1 MRLTTLVSW
10 LASRRIKLGF
20 PLAIVVLMLAQPTWF
35 TWFLGFTIALVGEA
49 LRIWAAGHIEKSTE
63 ITQSGPYQW
72 IQHPLYL
79 GSSIIAAGVVF
90 AAKSGAV
97 ALIVAI
103 YITTTIL
110 SAIRTEET
118 HLRSVFGVTYDM
130 YKVSPN
136 SAVNRSFS
144 GARMMANREHR
155 AITGLVCG
163 FGLLALRLIVN
174 L

>member
-20 PLAIVVLMLAQPTWF
+20 PLAIVVLTLAQPTWF
-35 TWFLGFTIALVGEA
+35 TWSLGFTIALVGEA

-72 IQHPLYL
+72 VKHPLYL
-79 GSSIIAAGVVF
+79 GSSIIAAGIVF
-90 AAKSGAV
+90 AANSGAA

-103 YITTTIL
+103 YVTTTIL

-118 HLRSVFGVTYDM
+118 HLRSVFGAAYDM
-130 YKVSPN
+130 YQVSPN
-136 SAVNRSFS
+136 LAVNRSFS
-144 GARMMANREHR
+144 VARMMRNREHR
-155 AITGLVCG
+155 AITGFICG